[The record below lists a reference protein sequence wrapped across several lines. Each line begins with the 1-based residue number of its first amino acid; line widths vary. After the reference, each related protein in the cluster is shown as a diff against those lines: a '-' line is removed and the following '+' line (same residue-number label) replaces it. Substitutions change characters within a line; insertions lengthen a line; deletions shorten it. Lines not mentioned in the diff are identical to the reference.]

1 MSLRA
6 RNRDRAS
13 GVLGTGPADG
23 RSVEA
28 EDVSGGAA
36 DPAARG
42 AQDQA
47 ARGTPASA
55 EARARFEA
63 LVGEH
68 LDGLYRLALRLTHN
82 PTAAEDLVQESML
95 RAWRSFH
102 TFREGTNIR
111 AWLYRILMNAH
122 VDRYRKAARAPE
134 VLADEIGDEYL
145 YAGARDGAALSQEGN
160 PEVEVLDRIMDDEV
174 RESLDALP
182 VPFRAA
188 VMLVDVEGFS
198 YKEAAEILGVP
209 IGTVMSRL
217 SRARQA
223 LRRRLTAFAR
233 DRHFVQG
240 EPA

>member
-1 MSLRA
+1 MS
-6 RNRDRAS
+6 
-13 GVLGTGPADG
+13 
-23 RSVEA
+23 
-28 EDVSGGAA
+28 DVGGHQPTPGGAA
-36 DPAARG
+36 TPDEAREAPA
-42 AQDQA
+42 D
-47 ARGTPASA
+47 
-55 EARARFEA
+55 ARARFEA
-63 LVGEH
+63 LVGAH
-68 LDGLYRLALRLTHN
+68 LDGLYRVALRLSRN
-82 PTAAEDLVQESML
+82 PTVAEDLVQEAML

-122 VDRYRKAARAPE
+122 VDWYRKAARTPE
-134 VLADEIGDEYL
+134 VLEEEIGDEYL
-145 YAGARDGAALSQEGN
+145 YAGARDGDALSQAGN
-160 PEVEVLDRIMDDEV
+160 PEVEVLDRIMDQEV

-182 VPFRAA
+182 LPFRAA

-217 SRARQA
+217 SRARHA
-223 LRRRLTAFAR
+223 LKRRLAAFAR